1 MSAIDQVK
9 ANVEK
14 NKKDG
19 RDNGFALIM
28 EYGWLLAGL
37 LEQGLI
43 VQIKTSL
50 FHEHLVSTF
59 SSIDIVNLSS

>member
-1 MSAIDQVK
+1 MSAIDRVN

-14 NKKDG
+14 KDG
-19 RDNGFALIM
+19 RKKGFALIM

-43 VQIKTSL
+43 VQIE
-50 FHEHLVSTF
+50 FVPWAF
-59 SSIDIVNLSS
+59 SKYI

>member
-1 MSAIDQVK
+1 MSAIDRVR

-43 VQIKTSL
+43 VQIE
-50 FHEHLVSTF
+50 FVPWAF
-59 SSIDIVNLSS
+59 SKYI